1 MAGTET
7 ITLRLVAQDLMSGNV
22 SKAIGSLDRLAKRGG
37 LVGSVLQGV
46 GQSMGQLINPVA
58 LVANGIGM
66 VTDAL
71 QDGLQAYR
79 DDLVSQEKLRT
90 ALEAN
95 IEAWDGNTDAI
106 ERTIAKRMDLGFS
119 DDAQRESLALLV
131 AQVEDVND
139 ALDIQSTAMDLA
151 RLKNMSLAD
160 ASNVLAKAYLGSG
173 TALQKM
179 GIKLGKGVAGMDAIA
194 AVQQRVAGQAA
205 AFAKTSAGAA
215 ERLDTKIGELQE
227 SIGAFIDGPATEFVT
242 WMTDLVEVIN
252 GSAGDAAFKA
262 IGQRLLEIKKGVVDV
277 SDSAEQG
284 VDPIKSY
291 LDGLQAFNDVLNPAT
306 DEARDFRR
314 EMDSLRERA
323 GVSEQAF
330 VDLFFA
336 LKDEARLGVDG
347 AKAALKD
354 LLTSMI
360 LVDERTS
367 VTTALLS
374 DGWAQA
380 TASVEESTTGAALTV
395 AEAMAG
401 MKRSVRQAING
412 TLTTMD
418 DMKGPWIEAWKE
430 YARSAKDPFSQK
442 AFENWLEKRAEKAVD
457 KAREAA
463 KEGRPK
469 AARRWRELAA
479 AFRDPVIVA
488 LTQINGS
495 VIESMGIISLF
506 KQQTKG
512 LNNILPALGSVFGND
527 KDGGNGGHWK
537 QTKNGVKWVEG
548 NGFGATPYSLPA
560 GGSGMGSGGHINVNV
575 THIGSM
581 SEADG
586 QRFAR
591 TVAPH
596 ISRELGRAG
605 R

>member
-160 ASNVLAKAYLGSG
+160 ASNVLAKAYLGST

-374 DGWAQA
+374 DGWAEA
-380 TASVEESTTGAALTV
+380 TESVEKSTTGAALTV

-430 YARSAKDPFSQK
+430 YAQYAKDPFSPK
-442 AFENWLEKRAEKAVD
+442 AFENWLKRRAEKATE
-457 KAREAA
+457 KARDAA
-463 KEGRPK
+463 KDGKPK
-469 AARRWRELAA
+469 VARRWRELAKA
-479 AFRDPVIVA
+479 MSDPVIVA

-495 VIESMGIISLF
+495 VAESLRIIGLF
-506 KQQTKG
+506 KQQTAG
-512 LNNILPALGSVFGND
+512 LDNILPSITSVFGND
-527 KDGGNGGHWK
+527 HDGGNGGYWK
-537 QTKNGVKWVEG
+537 QTKHGVKWVESG
-548 NGFGATPYSLPA
+548 LRTTPYTSPRTH
-560 GGSGMGSGGHINVNV
+560 GGGGGNNVNVNV

-591 TVAPH
+591 TVGPH

>member
-46 GQSMGQLINPVA
+46 GQSMGQLINPVG

-71 QDGLQAYR
+71 SDSIKAFNEDALSQKKLQT
-79 DDLVSQEKLRT
+79 S
-90 ALEAN
+90 LEAN
-95 IEAWDGNTDAI
+95 IEAWDGNTKAI
-106 ERTIAKRMDLGFS
+106 EDLIASRMRLGFS
-119 DDAQRESLALLV
+119 DDAQRESLALIV

-139 ALDIQSTAMDLA
+139 ALAIQRTAMDLA
-151 RLKNMSLAD
+151 RLKSMSLAD
-160 ASNVLAKAYLGSG
+160 ASTLLAKAYLGSATG
-173 TALQKM
+173 LQKM
-179 GIKLGKGVAGMDAIA
+179 GIKLGKGVDGMEAIE
-194 AVQQRVAGQAA
+194 AVQKRAAGQAEA
-205 AFAKTSAGAA
+205 YTETMVGAA
-215 ERLDTKIGELQE
+215 EVMAVSFDEFKESVGGALTDALTPFFNLIVDITNQSPDLDSAIGRLTDKYREMVEVKADAIKQDDSWDDEVTSLLRGVFMPQDQAITDYVNKHKEMVMALGVSRKEFALFAEAALTAGMSWDQITEQVRKLQGEMGATAVVVSGAWTGAMEDIGE
-227 SIGAFIDGPATEFVT
+227 ATE
-242 WMTDLVEVIN
+242 
-252 GSAGDAAFKA
+252 
-262 IGQRLLEIKKGVVDV
+262 
-277 SDSAEQG
+277 
-284 VDPIKSY
+284 
-291 LDGLQAFNDVLNPAT
+291 
-306 DEARDFRR
+306 
-314 EMDSLRERA
+314 
-323 GVSEQAF
+323 
-330 VDLFFA
+330 
-336 LKDEARLGVDG
+336 
-347 AKAALKD
+347 
-354 LLTSMI
+354 
-360 LVDERTS
+360 
-367 VTTALLS
+367 TTAL
-374 DGWAQA
+374 
-380 TASVEESTTGAALTV
+380 TMKT
-395 AEAMAG
+395 AMAG
-401 MKRSVRQAING
+401 MNRSVRSAIKG

-418 DMKGPWIEAWKE
+418 DMKGPWQEAWKE
-430 YARSAKDPFSQK
+430 YAEYAKDPFSEKNFARYLKRYSERAAQK
-442 AFENWLEKRAEKAVD
+442 AE
-457 KAREAA
+457 EAA
-463 KEGRPK
+463 KNHKGK
-469 AARRWRELAA
+469 VSRRWTELSNAA
-479 AFRDPVIVA
+479 KDPVIIA
-488 LTQINGS
+488 MTRINGS
-495 VIESMGIISLF
+495 VLESLGIISLF